1 MTNKVVL
8 YYTNDTSY
16 TLRNVTV
23 IDDLLDLIRVYSNTS
38 RKISNVVSETLH
50 TTTTIKKSDL
60 LGYSAVEGNKITNIK
75 LSDRFS
81 TLVFTQS

>member
-16 TLRNVTV
+16 TLRNVKVVNDYPDKVTV
-23 IDDLLDLIRVYSNTS
+23 LATS
-38 RKISNVVSETLH
+38 AKRISNVVSETAETL
-50 TTTTIKKSDL
+50 TSINKSDL
-60 LGYSAVEGNKITNIK
+60 LGYSLVEGNKITNIK

-81 TLVFTQS
+81 TLVFTQT